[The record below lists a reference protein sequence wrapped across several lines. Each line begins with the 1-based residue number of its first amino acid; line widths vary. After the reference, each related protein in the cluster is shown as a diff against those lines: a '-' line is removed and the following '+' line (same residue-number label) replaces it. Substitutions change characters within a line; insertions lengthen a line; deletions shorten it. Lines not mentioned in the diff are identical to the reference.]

1 VSSPWLRL
9 SSSGTAR
16 DGLCRS
22 GRRYYR
28 SSRCFKA
35 HADPVGGV
43 YGVSPQVRQVWVRCV
58 RPHSQCCVP
67 TRTAPPRSSWPL
79 AQCLGG
85 ISCHPLRVRLRFMA
99 HCCSSQRRRT
109 LTVALS
115 GRSSPAGSSIHTAFS
130 DSHAAQVLWA
140 LHSLQLAAVD
150 APNLAWL
157 NRFRL
162 VHGLLATSAGAP

>member
-1 VSSPWLRL
+1 VSKGYVLV
-9 SSSGTAR
+9 A
-16 DGLCRS
+16 
-22 GRRYYR
+22 
-28 SSRCFKA
+28 
-35 HADPVGGV
+35 
-43 YGVSPQVRQVWVRCV
+43 
-58 RPHSQCCVP
+58 PHW
-67 TRTAPPRSSWPL
+67 R
-79 AQCLGG
+79 
-85 ISCHPLRVRLRFMA
+85 
-99 HCCSSQRRRT
+99 SSQRRRT

-115 GRSSPAGSSIHTAFS
+115 GLSSPAGSWIHTAFS